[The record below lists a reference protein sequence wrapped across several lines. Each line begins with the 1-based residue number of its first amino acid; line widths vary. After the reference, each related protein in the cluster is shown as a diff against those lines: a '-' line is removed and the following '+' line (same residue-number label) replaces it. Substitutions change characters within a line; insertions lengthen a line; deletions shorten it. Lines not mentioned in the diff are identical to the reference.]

1 LTTILSAQGINGRS
15 ISFDIGPERSAG
27 KTAMATLTDTDGASP
42 LSQGQQCMAVIN
54 QETGYITNI
63 DDIRAAEYQQLVATT
78 YLDHAGTTLY
88 AKTLIEHYAK
98 ELTSNLF
105 GNPHSASASS
115 QLSSRRIDDAR
126 LQVLRFFKADP
137 AEFDVVFVANAT
149 AAIKSVAD
157 AFRDNEGGFG
167 YFYHAEAHTS
177 LVGVREL
184 ASRGTTC
191 FNSDREV
198 EVWIDGLGGSS
209 STDNGSPSL
218 FAYPAQ
224 SNMTGRR
231 LPLNWTQRIRCLR
244 ETSGHSVY
252 TLLDAAA
259 LVSTSPL
266 DFSDPSICPDFTALS
281 FYKVFGFPDLGALI
295 VRKSSG
301 DVLRRRQYFG
311 GGTVDS
317 VATFGKAT
325 WHAKKSSLHGALEDG
340 TVAFHSIIAL
350 QAALDVHRRIYGSM
364 DNISRHANH
373 LASRMRE
380 QLRELRHA
388 NGSQV
393 CTIYTEPTAENSAQ
407 GPVIAFNLK
416 DSRGKYISISE
427 VEKLG
432 IVKSIQFRT
441 GGLCN
446 PGGIGSHLGLSSE
459 ELRQNYD
466 AGQRCGGEIDIINGK
481 PTGAIRLSFGAM
493 SGMNDVTAFLDFIKE
508 FYVDSNAPPQTLRPA
523 IAQSYD
529 YLTLESFVVESLSV
543 FPIKSC
549 AAYRIPSD
557 VAWEV
562 GGKGLAWDREWCL
575 VHEGTDVALSQKRFP
590 RMALIRPEVD
600 LQRRL
605 LKVFF
610 TRPDTGDRRKLEISL
625 DSAPTRTG
633 LVKPCEAS
641 ISKPANVCGEDVDVE
656 VYTSADVSG
665 FFTEALG
672 VPCTLA
678 RFPSGGTVRRAK
690 VRVPGQH
697 GGKQASEIGKSI
709 ALSNESPILLV
720 SRSSVNRLNE
730 QIKQSGSGI
739 GKAVTA
745 DSFRGNII
753 IAQELQGGQTESPYV
768 EDDWAGL
775 QIGEDPENVF
785 EVLGP
790 CQRCQ
795 MVCVDQKSAQRR
807 QEPFTTLAKTR
818 RREGRVWFGMHMCL
832 RSADDLQR
840 TRDSPC
846 VQRAS
851 VKAGDRVTPLVT
863 RD

>member
-1 LTTILSAQGINGRS
+1 
-15 ISFDIGPERSAG
+15 
-27 KTAMATLTDTDGASP
+27 MATLTDTDGTSP
-42 LSQGQQCMAVIN
+42 PSREQQCMAVIDP
-54 QETGYITNI
+54 ETGYIINI
-63 DDIRAAEYQQLVATT
+63 DEIRAAEYQQLIDTT

-88 AKTLIEHYAK
+88 AQTLIEHYAR

-115 QLSSRRIDDAR
+115 QLSSRRIDDVR
-126 LQVLRFFKADP
+126 LQILRFFKADP
-137 AEFDVVFVANAT
+137 NEFDIVFVANAT
-149 AAIKSVAD
+149 AAIKSVGD
-157 AFRDNEGGFG
+157 AFRDHEDGFR
-167 YFYHAEAHTS
+167 YLYHAEAHTS

-184 ASRGTTC
+184 APRDSIC
-191 FNSDREV
+191 FNNDQEV
-198 EVWIDGLGGSS
+198 EVWIDGVGS
-209 STDNGSPSL
+209 STDDGSPSL

-231 LPLNWTQRIRCLR
+231 LPLDWTQRIRRLR
-244 ETSGHSVY
+244 ETSGHAVY

-281 FYKVFGFPDLGALI
+281 FYKIFGFPDLGALI

-301 DVLRRRQYFG
+301 GVLRRRKYFG

-325 WHAKKSSLHGALEDG
+325 WHAKKSSLHSALEDG
-340 TVAFHSIIAL
+340 TVAFHSIVAL
-350 QAALDVHRRIYGSM
+350 QAALDVHKRIYGSM
-364 DNISRHANH
+364 ENISRHTNH
-373 LASRMRE
+373 LASTMRE
-380 QLRELRHA
+380 QLRKLRHA

-393 CTIYTEPTAENSAQ
+393 CTVYTEPTAENSTQ

-416 DSRGKYISISE
+416 DSRAKYISISE

-432 IVKSIQFRT
+432 IVKGIQFRT

-446 PGGIGSHLGLSSE
+446 PGGIGSYLGLSSE
-459 ELRQNYD
+459 ELQQNYE
-466 AGQRCGGEIDIINGK
+466 AGQRCGSEWDIINGK
-481 PTGAIRLSFGAM
+481 PTGAIRVSFGAM
-493 SGMNDVTAFLDFIKE
+493 SSKDDVITFLDFIKE
-508 FYVDSNAPPQTLRPA
+508 FYIDSNVPPQTLQQA
-523 IAQSYD
+523 IAQPYHHP
-529 YLTLESFVVESLSV
+529 TLESFVVESLSV

-549 AAYRIPSD
+549 AAYKIPSD

-562 GGKGLAWDREWCL
+562 GARGLAWDREWCL

-590 RMALIRPEVD
+590 QMALIHPEID

-610 TRPDTGDRRKLEISL
+610 ERPDTADRRKLEISL

-641 ISKPANVCGEDVDVE
+641 ISKAAIVCGEDVDVQ
-656 VYTSADVSG
+656 VYTSADVSD

-678 RFPSGGTVRRAK
+678 RFPRGGTVRRAK

-697 GGKQASEIGKSI
+697 GGKQATEIGKSI
-709 ALSNESPILLV
+709 TLSNESPILLV

-730 QIKQSGSGI
+730 QIKKCGSGI

-753 IAQELQGGQTESPYV
+753 IAQELLGGQTESPYA

-775 QIGEDPENVF
+775 RIGEDPENVF

-795 MVCVDQKSAQRR
+795 MVCVDQKNAQRR

-818 RREGRVWFGMHMCL
+818 RRDGRVWFGMHMCL
-832 RSADDLQR
+832 KSADDLQR
-840 TRDSPC
+840 ARDSSC
-846 VQRAS
+846 SQHAR

-863 RD
+863 D